1 MRIESIQ
8 TGQPRTMGN
17 PNASESLDGLWTSA
31 IWKEP
36 VEGRVSAG
44 ALGLSGDSQ
53 VYKKGHGGP
62 ERALLWYPI
71 EHYQDWRSEWATK
84 DVGPGGFGENLTVS
98 GLSERSVCVGDLFQL
113 GELRVEV
120 SGPREPCLN
129 LVRRFRR
136 PDVIERVVATD
147 RSGWYVRVLNEGWLE
162 RGLAIA
168 LVDRPYPQWTI
179 ARAARVKRER
189 SRNTA
194 EARLLASCG
203 ALLADWRTKL
213 GVVALPAIR

>member
-1 MRIESIQ
+1 MRVESIQ
-8 TGQPRTMGN
+8 TGQPRTLGSSS
-17 PNASESLDGLWTSA
+17 ASDPLDAVWTSA

-36 VEGRVSAG
+36 VAGRVSA
-44 ALGLSGDSQ
+44 AAEGLSGDTQ
-53 VYKKGHGGP
+53 VYKKGHGGA

-71 EHYQDWRSEWATK
+71 EHYHDWRSEWGTK

-98 GLSERSVCVGDLFQL
+98 GLLEHSVCVGDLFQV
-113 GELRVEV
+113 GELRIEV
-120 SGPREPCLN
+120 SGPRQPCMN

-136 PDVIERVVATD
+136 PDAIERVVATD

-162 RGLAIA
+162 RGLRID
-168 LVDRPYPQWTI
+168 LLDRPYPQWTI

-189 SRNTA
+189 ARTPE
-194 EARLLASCG
+194 EALQLASCP

-213 GVVALPAIR
+213 QGP

>member
-1 MRIESIQ
+1 MRVESIQ

-17 PNASESLDGLWTSA
+17 PSASDPLDAVWTSA
-31 IWKEP
+31 IWKGP

-44 ALGLSGDSQ
+44 AEGLSGDTQ
-53 VYKKGHGGP
+53 VSRQAHGGP

-98 GLSERSVCVGDLFQL
+98 GLREQSVCVGDLFQV

-136 PDVIERVVATD
+136 PDAIERVVATD
-147 RSGWYVRVLNEGWLE
+147 RSGWYVRVQNEGWLE
-162 RGLAIA
+162 KGLAIE
-168 LVDRPYPQWTI
+168 LLDRPYPQWTI

-189 SRNTA
+189 TRHPDDA
-194 EARLLASCG
+194 AQLAACP
-203 ALLADWRTKL
+203 ALLADWRAKL
-213 GVVALPAIR
+213 RR